1 MAREQAAK
9 LAGEVAKQAAADFQA
24 KGLPVLKAY
33 AQLIGIPT
41 LVAMACILIG
51 WFFFAAVSVEF
62 LGDELSA
69 TFYDFMRV
77 LNDPQNGLA
86 TIADQASSGAGF
98 YGFLCIVALLAPLVP
113 HVIKRRETWLAY
125 CAPAAW
131 MVLAALI
138 GAWKVNAGI
147 SEAQRQFGGGGMP
160 REFVREAMSA
170 VSIGFG
176 IYLAAAAALY
186 LAYVGVQRYRAP
198 AAAST
203 GT

>member
-1 MAREQAAK
+1 
-9 LAGEVAKQAAADFQA
+9 
-24 KGLPVLKAY
+24 VLKAY

-51 WFFFAAVSVEF
+51 WFFFAAVSVDF
-62 LGDELSA
+62 LGDEFSA

-77 LNDPQNGLA
+77 LNNPQNGLA
-86 TIADQASSGAGF
+86 TIAGQASSGAGF

-147 SEAQRQFGGGGMP
+147 SEAQRQFGGFGGGAA
-160 REFVREAMSA
+160 REFMGEALNA
-170 VSIGFG
+170 VSLGFG
-176 IYLAAAAALY
+176 VYLSVVAALY
-186 LAYVGVQRYRAP
+186 LAYVGVQRYRAQATAT
-198 AAAST
+198 AAAT
-203 GT
+203 